1 VTGRERA
8 VFMSWL
14 VDRKLFSGAEGTGD
28 LVSSA
33 LLSCVRH
40 TAARIRENPLTSFLG
55 EDK

>member
-1 VTGRERA
+1 M
-8 VFMSWL
+8 FMSWL
-14 VDRKLFSGAEGTGD
+14 VDRKLFPGAEGTGD

-40 TAARIRENPLTSFLG
+40 TAARIRENPFPSFLG